1 MKPTFEA
8 YNASFKVILPNINYK
23 EETKDAEIK
32 ENFLK
37 KKKVIRYLE
46 ENEKITR
53 QEVELLLN
61 IANTRAKKI
70 INDLLNE
77 RVILRQRTGKNIY
90 YILIKD
96 KTFIYWFYLSSSVQY
111 ASESGTQSDPIRLVV

>member
-61 IANTRAKKI
+61 IANTRAKK
-70 INDLLNE
+70 LL
-77 RVILRQRTGKNIY
+77 TIY
-90 YILIKD
+90 
-96 KTFIYWFYLSSSVQY
+96 
-111 ASESGTQSDPIRLVV
+111 